1 MAVCEEFIKQD
12 TDFQVSEVGDL
23 QWLSYEEALK
33 IIRPYNIEKKEII
46 SSVWEKIENF
56 LAFTH

>member
-33 IIRPYNIEKKEII
+33 IIRPYNIERINILKMVNETLDKY
-46 SSVWEKIENF
+46 KTF
-56 LAFTH
+56 